1 MEMGVSVKVI
11 LRMASAASSSAPE
24 DEKLLSL
31 RRKIRQV
38 KAKLACCECYPLRIY
53 QKLLVYLSH
62 SELRKPRQFL

>member
-11 LRMASAASSSAPE
+11 LRMASAASISAPE

-31 RRKIRQV
+31 RKIRQV